1 MKILFL
7 GGVFSK
13 ANSLEV
19 LSKSKY
25 AVDFAAN
32 IYQEKLIEGFKTIGC
47 NLQIISAPFIGP
59 YPKSYTQAWFNGF
72 KESSEEYKYVNFCN
86 IFGVRN
92 YSRYRS
98 IKQSLNDFINID
110 DNDKLIVIY
119 SAHTP
124 FIKAASYA
132 KRKDPRIKICMI
144 VLDLPQYMNLSS
156 KQSLLYRCG
165 KKLDI
170 RQFNKYNL
178 YVDSYLL
185 LTEHMTEQ
193 IDMHGAPYIIQEGIA
208 DPKDLLKSSI
218 ESGCS
223 SKRTILYAGTLN
235 EKYGIKTLVDA
246 FRLMEGKHLCLV
258 ICGRGDSE
266 EYICSAS
273 KQDSRIHYIG
283 QVTPND
289 VKELMKSADILVNP
303 RPNNEIYTRY
313 SFPSKNIEYLLSG
326 KVVLGYKLDGMPDCY
341 KQFMVIVKE
350 DSQDAIMN
358 MHNALV
364 SSLNIESYDNLSFLS
379 YAKEHLSAD
388 IVAKKIIKLNSM
400 NCEID

>member
-7 GGVFSK
+7 GGVFAK
-13 ANSLEV
+13 ENSLEV
-19 LSKSKY
+19 LSKSKS

-47 NLQIISAPFIGP
+47 PLQVISAPFIGA

-72 KESSEEYKYVNFCN
+72 KEPQQEYNYVNFCN
-86 IFGVRN
+86 VFAIRN
-92 YSRYRS
+92 HSRYRS
-98 IKQSLNDFINID
+98 VKDSLYDFIKID
-110 DNDKLIVIY
+110 DDEKLIVIY

-170 RQFNKYNL
+170 NQFKKYNL

-185 LTEHMTEQ
+185 LTEQMAEQ
-193 IDMHGAPYIIQEGIA
+193 IDIHGAPYIIQEGIV
-208 DPKDLLKSSI
+208 DPKDLLKLNI
-218 ESGCS
+218 ESQHS
-223 SKRTILYAGTLN
+223 SEKTILYAGTLN

-246 FRLMEGKHLCLV
+246 FNLIESKQVRLV

-266 EYICSAS
+266 EYISRIA
-273 KQDSRIHYIG
+273 KQDTRISYVG
-283 QVTPND
+283 QVTPD
-289 VKELMKSADILVNP
+289 EVKELMKTADILVNP

-313 SFPSKNIEYLLSG
+313 SFPSKNIEYLLTG
-326 KVVLGYKLDGMPDCY
+326 RVVLGYKLDGMPDCY
-341 KQFMVIVKE
+341 RQFMVIVKE
-350 DSQDAIMN
+350 DGQGAVKN
-358 MHNALV
+358 MYNALV
-364 SSLNIESYDNLSFLS
+364 SSFAIEKYDNRSFMS
-379 YAKEHLSAD
+379 YAKENLSAD
-388 IVAKKIIKLNSM
+388 IVAKKIIELNKKYSR
-400 NCEID
+400 